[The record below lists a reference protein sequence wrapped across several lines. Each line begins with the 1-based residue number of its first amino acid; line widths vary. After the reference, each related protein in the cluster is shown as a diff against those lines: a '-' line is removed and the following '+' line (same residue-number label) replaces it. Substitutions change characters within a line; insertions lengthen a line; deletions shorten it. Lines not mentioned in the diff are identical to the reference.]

1 MYGGT
6 IMEQDVDINALWDA
20 LRNVYDPELQID
32 IVNLGLVYKIDV
44 DGTNVNIDMTMTSP
58 GCPLTEQIVINTQN
72 ELLKVKG
79 VSKVNINLI
88 WSPPWS
94 PEMMSDEAKAA
105 LGIF

>member
-1 MYGGT
+1 
-6 IMEQDVDINALWDA
+6 MEQDVDINALWEA
-20 LRNVYDPELQID
+20 LRKVYDPELQID

-44 DGTNVNIDMTMTSP
+44 DGTNVNVDMTMTSP
-58 GCPLTEQIVINTQN
+58 GCPLTKEIAINAQN
-72 ELLKVKG
+72 ELLKVEG

-94 PEMMSDEAKAA
+94 PDMMSDEAKAI